1 MISKLHPTS
10 KASFSRWKDVII
22 PGHIDEWRVEELRMS
37 NRPLQRRDVLVS
49 FHGRYA
55 GNTEALAVSS
65 LFVHCLDCR
74 VFTSISHV
82 LAET

>member
-1 MISKLHPTS
+1 M
-10 KASFSRWKDVII
+10 II

-55 GNTEALAVSS
+55 GNTEALADSS
-65 LFVHCLDCR
+65 LFVHCLDCH
-74 VFTSISHV
+74 VFTSISHDV
-82 LAET
+82 G